1 MKSMVSSLV
10 WFNFFKMINLFNI
23 FASEDDRQL
32 LVCLYVAIDLFT
44 ITAAILNSI
53 VLNNYYG
60 MLRGQISMYLPP
72 EHPIIDIWNN
82 GIQNSRCIGKKVYSL
97 VFVEK
102 CPEDVEVDKLCKSA
116 PPHPVRYPDDALI
129 MCEIT
134 CTWAIGVVLAY
145 LYITFLAFRSKH
157 WMK

>member
-44 ITAAILNSI
+44 VTAAILNSI
-53 VLNNYYG
+53 VSNNYYG

-72 EHPIIDIWNN
+72 EHPIIDI
-82 GIQNSRCIGKKVYSL
+82 
-97 VFVEK
+97 
-102 CPEDVEVDKLCKSA
+102 
-116 PPHPVRYPDDALI
+116 
-129 MCEIT
+129 
-134 CTWAIGVVLAY
+134 
-145 LYITFLAFRSKH
+145 
-157 WMK
+157 